1 MGSIIQI
8 YHNPNRWK
16 VIQEGLRLKENG
28 EEILKV
34 EIGMFDDDI
43 QGLSDIQQYIR
54 KSVYDKLISGEYT
67 IKSGKIV
74 RLEILD
80 NSGKIVIPY
89 LEDGTLIY

>member
-28 EEILKV
+28 EELLKV
-34 EIGMFDDDI
+34 EIGEFDDDI